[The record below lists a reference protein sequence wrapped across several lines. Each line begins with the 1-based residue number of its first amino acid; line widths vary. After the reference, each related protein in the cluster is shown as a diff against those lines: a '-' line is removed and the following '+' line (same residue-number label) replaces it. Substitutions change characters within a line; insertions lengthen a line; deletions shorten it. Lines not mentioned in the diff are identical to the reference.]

1 MQLALHNND
10 KRERTREVALSM
22 DSLEGGDPLER
33 AAMALEDLYL
43 VRDTFFSSDPSVKK
57 LRLDNGASQ
66 VVAIL
71 DNIPPEHRKPS
82 SRRALF
88 EYLRGKA
95 LDVGSEYCKEAEDH
109 LSKAVKLDPSLADA
123 WSCLGNCFWKK
134 GDLIAAKNCFNLA
147 LKKGPDK
154 KILRQL
160 SMLERRI
167 AKGSSD
173 EAEAVEESIKHAKEA
188 VTLDVKDG
196 QSWYT
201 LGNAYLT
208 SFFVTGTWDQSKLR
222 QSLKAYQNAEKD
234 ELANSNPDL
243 YFNCA
248 TVNQYLEDYERALK
262 GFKAASLRDPG
273 LHAEE
278 EVEKLVK
285 LLAKLEDSTTNK
297 GRIKP
302 KRLTSLLSTLR
313 LENAQ
318 ANLKQTNMLSLQE
331 GFNKGVLVLCKMVL
345 TIRHDNLAPLFC
357 LVVDSEGSFFILSVY
372 ALRDGVIKEGDSVT
386 LFEPFFHHVQVSWQD
401 KVYQYSRVRVDFPQQ
416 IHVNGR
422 PTSVQDAVFST
433 IRAEHIPP

>member
-1 MQLALHNND
+1 M
-10 KRERTREVALSM
+10 E
-22 DSLEGGDPLER
+22 SLEEEDPLKT

-43 VRDTFFSSDPSVKK
+43 LRDTFFSSDPSLKK
-57 LRLDNGASQ
+57 SHLDHGASQ
-66 VVAIL
+66 VLAML
-71 DNIPPEHRKPS
+71 DNIPSDHRRPS

-95 LDVGSEYCKEAEDH
+95 LDVGPEYCKEAEDH
-109 LSKAVKLDPSLADA
+109 LSKAVKLDPSLPDA

-134 GDLIAAKNCFNLA
+134 DDLMAAKNCFNLA

-173 EAEAVEESIKHAKEA
+173 EAEAVEESIRHAKDA
-188 VTLDVKDG
+188 VGLDVKDG

-222 QSLKAYQNAEKD
+222 LSLKAYQNAEKD

-248 TVNQYLEDYERALK
+248 VVNRYLEDYERALK
-262 GFKAASLRDPG
+262 GFQAASLRDPG
-273 LHAEE
+273 LHADE
-278 EVEKLVK
+278 EVDKLVK
-285 LLAKLEDSTTNK
+285 LLAKLEDSVVNK
-297 GRIKP
+297 GRIKA
-302 KRLTSLLSTLR
+302 KKLASVLSTLQ
-313 LENAQ
+313 LENAPNNLKQ
-318 ANLKQTNMLSLQE
+318 ANLLVLNE
-331 GFNKGVLVLCKMVL
+331 GLNKGFVMLCKMIL
-345 TIRHDNLAPLFC
+345 SIRHDNSVPLFY
-357 LVVDSEGSFFILSVY
+357 LVVDSEGSFFLLSVY

-386 LFEPFFHHVQVSWQD
+386 LFEPFFRHFEVSWQD
-401 KVYQYSRVRVDFPQQ
+401 KAFRFSSIRVDFPQQ
-416 IHVNGR
+416 IHVNGK
-422 PTSVQDAVFST
+422 PTSAQDAAFST
-433 IRAEHIPP
+433 IRADHVPP